1 MKQYLILMRPLWSEM
16 IGSIT
21 QSTGTTRSKK
31 KKSAKQ
37 RSKAATFFLY
47 LFLFA
52 MFSSY
57 SVMIGISL
65 TKPLMIIGAEDLFIR
80 IIAMA
85 APILAVIFGILQ
97 AIPTLYHES
106 NIETLL
112 VLPVKPAAI
121 TAAKLTQAFIPI
133 LLVTTILCYP
143 SLIAHG
149 IVSKRPWGFY
159 VQSMPFMLYVTVAP
173 FAVAAILVLV
183 MMRYTKWARNKDRFQ
198 LITSI
203 VTVVF
208 IVAFSLFANLQTS
221 DGGLSSGGIFS
232 DPATGALLNNLVKIV
247 PTSAFSA
254 AMLIDANR
262 WSTLLYGLIACALNV
277 LSVVLLLAVA
287 DKIYLR
293 GVLGIQGG
301 QSAKQLTATE
311 TARKL
316 TPRSAYRAILHKE
329 WILLLR
335 TPAFFTQTVF
345 FVLFFPVIMVVSFAI
360 SFSRAPETTEKG
372 FNLINFLRQ
381 WISSGAWQDSIWIIV
396 LIVGGIAAFFS
407 GTALLSASAISRQG
421 ATFNISKIIPV
432 PLRTQVLAWL
442 TPGFTLLTAIW
453 IIITVAL
460 AIFLRMPLS
469 LALLVFA
476 VALINSYSMQLL
488 GFWVDMKSPLLTW
501 SNEIEAVKNTRAGTV
516 SSLGDFAYIGISV
529 GFAFLVRKL
538 ATGNNLVVGIA
549 VIALYVL
556 VAVILTFLVTRT
568 ARRLFQT
575 VEL

>member
-1 MKQYLILMRPLWSEM
+1 M
-16 IGSIT
+16 ISIDHIDCNRRFHRRFLALC
-21 QSTGTTRSKK
+21 QS
-31 KKSAKQ
+31 A
-37 RSKAATFFLY
+37 
-47 LFLFA
+47 
-52 MFSSY
+52 
-57 SVMIGISL
+57 
-65 TKPLMIIGAEDLFIR
+65 DIR
-80 IIAMA
+80 
-85 APILAVIFGILQ
+85 
-97 AIPTLYHES
+97 
-106 NIETLL
+106 
-112 VLPVKPAAI
+112 
-121 TAAKLTQAFIPI
+121 
-133 LLVTTILCYP
+133 
-143 SLIAHG
+143 
-149 IVSKRPWGFY
+149 W
-159 VQSMPFMLYVTVAP
+159 
-173 FAVAAILVLV
+173 
-183 MMRYTKWARNKDRFQ
+183 
-198 LITSI
+198 
-203 VTVVF
+203 
-208 IVAFSLFANLQTS
+208 
-221 DGGLSSGGIFS
+221 GLSSGGIFS
-232 DPATGALLNNLVKIV
+232 NPATGALLNNLVKIV

-469 LALLVFA
+469 LALLVLPSPDQLVFHA
-476 VALINSYSMQLL
+476 VV

-501 SNEIEAVKNTRAGTV
+501 SNEIELLKTHVPELYRRSV
-516 SSLGDFAYIGISV
+516 ISPISV
-529 GFAFLVRKL
+529 SPSGSPSRAETRNETTSLSASPSL
-538 ATGNNLVVGIA
+538 HC
-549 VIALYVL
+549 
-556 VAVILTFLVTRT
+556 TFSLP
-568 ARRLFQT
+568 LF
-575 VEL
+575 

>member
-1 MKQYLILMRPLWSEM
+1 MRPLWSEM

-21 QSTGTTRSKK
+21 QSTGTIRSKK

-183 MMRYTKWARNKDRFQ
+183 MMRYTKWARNK
-198 LITSI
+198 
-203 VTVVF
+203 
-208 IVAFSLFANLQTS
+208 
-221 DGGLSSGGIFS
+221 
-232 DPATGALLNNLVKIV
+232 
-247 PTSAFSA
+247 
-254 AMLIDANR
+254 
-262 WSTLLYGLIACALNV
+262 
-277 LSVVLLLAVA
+277 
-287 DKIYLR
+287 
-293 GVLGIQGG
+293 
-301 QSAKQLTATE
+301 
-311 TARKL
+311 
-316 TPRSAYRAILHKE
+316 
-329 WILLLR
+329 
-335 TPAFFTQTVF
+335 
-345 FVLFFPVIMVVSFAI
+345 
-360 SFSRAPETTEKG
+360 
-372 FNLINFLRQ
+372 
-381 WISSGAWQDSIWIIV
+381 
-396 LIVGGIAAFFS
+396 
-407 GTALLSASAISRQG
+407 
-421 ATFNISKIIPV
+421 
-432 PLRTQVLAWL
+432 
-442 TPGFTLLTAIW
+442 
-453 IIITVAL
+453 
-460 AIFLRMPLS
+460 
-469 LALLVFA
+469 
-476 VALINSYSMQLL
+476 
-488 GFWVDMKSPLLTW
+488 
-501 SNEIEAVKNTRAGTV
+501 
-516 SSLGDFAYIGISV
+516 
-529 GFAFLVRKL
+529 
-538 ATGNNLVVGIA
+538 
-549 VIALYVL
+549 
-556 VAVILTFLVTRT
+556 
-568 ARRLFQT
+568 
-575 VEL
+575 